1 MRRLIMKC
9 SSCGAEIADKAI
21 VCYRCGT
28 PTAMPT
34 PAARPAPPRPRW
46 LWPALLAVVV
56 IIAIS
61 GWVVLVT
68 PPDSGARYAA
78 YAALAIA
85 VLAAMRLVRRR

>member
-34 PAARPAPPRPRW
+34 PAARPAPPRRSVWPRI
-46 LWPALLAVVV
+46 LGVLL
-56 IIAIS
+56 IIALAL
-61 GWVVLVT
+61 WLVPQT
-68 PPDSGARYAA
+68 PPDSGIRYAA
-78 YAALAIA
+78 YAAMALVVFI
-85 VLAAMRLVRRR
+85 VLRFVVRR